1 MSNAHIE
8 EQDGSDHGN
17 TGKPARP
24 DPSPNGKDCEV
35 HGQHGGVNEDHCEAT
50 PTTTTTTTV
59 TPTTTSTGPSPVST
73 TTTTATGS
81 PSTPTTET
89 SVTSGPTSTLTG
101 GPAVATVA
109 ASPVSI
115 RELPQTG
122 MAGDLAPFGLALVL
136 LGVALR
142 RAVRR

>member
-8 EQDGSDHGN
+8 ELDGCDHGR
-17 TGKPARP
+17 TGKDCRP
-24 DPSPNGKDCEV
+24 DPSTNGKDCEV
-35 HGQHGGVNEDHCEAT
+35 HGQHGGVNEDHCDST
-50 PTTTTTTTV
+50 PTTTTTTTL
-59 TPTTTSTGPSPVST
+59 TPTTTSTVPSPVST
-73 TTTTATGS
+73 TTTTVTAS
-81 PSTPTTET
+81 PSTPT
-89 SVTSGPTSTLTG
+89 SAVTSTLV
-101 GPAVATVA
+101 PATPAPLGTTTSSVTAR
-109 ASPVSI
+109 PVPV